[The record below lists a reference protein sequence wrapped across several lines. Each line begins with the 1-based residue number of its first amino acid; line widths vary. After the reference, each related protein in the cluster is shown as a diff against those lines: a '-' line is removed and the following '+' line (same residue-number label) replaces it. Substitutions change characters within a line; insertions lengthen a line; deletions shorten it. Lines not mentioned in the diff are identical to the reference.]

1 MLRSV
6 AFATLAT
13 LSTLSLGSL
22 SAADTY
28 KLDPV
33 HSVVLFKVGH
43 LGISNTWGRFNK
55 VEGTLTWDNDVHA
68 PQVIPNVLA
77 KVDALINL
85 ALTVNITIESLDTND
100 GKRDQHLKNPD
111 FFNAKQFP
119 TATFVSKS
127 WNVTGN
133 DKKFE
138 VTGDLT
144 LLGTTKSVT
153 LPVTMVGAGA
163 TPFKDTRIGFDAT
176 IAFKRSDFGMKD
188 KLEYAG
194 DDVTMFISIEGIKQ

>member
-13 LSTLSLGSL
+13 LSTSSLGSL

-28 KLDPV
+28 KLDHD
-33 HSVVLFKVGH
+33 HSVALFKVSH
-43 LGISNTWGRFNK
+43 LGISTTWGRFNT
-55 VEGTLTWDNDVHA
+55 VEGTFSWDAD
-68 PQVIPNVLA
+68 LA
-77 KVDALINL
+77 KAALNVSVVIDS
-85 ALTVNITIESLDTND
+85 IDTNSV
-100 GKRDQHLKNPD
+100 KRDQHLKNPD

-119 TATFVSKS
+119 TATFAAKS
-127 WNVTGN
+127 WKKTGEKTF
-133 DKKFE
+133 D

-144 LLGTTKSVT
+144 ITGTTKSVT
-153 LPVTMVGAGA
+153 VPVTMVGAGA